1 MTTLLGF
8 IQLLLVFLPFGKQ
21 PHKTVFTEDK
31 KVSTHAHEINKPIAI
46 PSPLHSI
53 PPFSNGL
60 QASTTTTHNNKG
72 IPSSPLARK
81 KILFFNYTVGERLI
95 SNKPFHPC
103 DLNILYCRLKSD
115 C

>member
-1 MTTLLGF
+1 MSSLLGY
-8 IQLLLVFLPFGKQ
+8 IQLLLVFVPFGKQ
-21 PHKTVFTEDK
+21 THQTVFTEDK
-31 KVSTHAHEINKPIAI
+31 KVSTHDPEINKSIAI
-46 PSPLHSI
+46 PSPLHAI

-72 IPSSPLARK
+72 IPPSLLARK

-103 DLNILYCRLKSD
+103 DLYILYCRLKSD